1 MTMTQILLPLA
12 LLAGGLA
19 AGALVLSAL
28 GGAPLLLALPVDSYI
43 PVHKFLVTRFDPFMP
58 TCLLT
63 ALVCDV
69 GLVFAGPGTA
79 IRTLA
84 GACAVVYLSVVTVS
98 VTKNVPIN
106 KWIEALD
113 VENMP
118 ADWASVDPRKRWRDW
133 NLVRTCLATLGL
145 VGNVA
150 MVGVLL

>member
-1 MTMTQILLPLA
+1 MTQFLLPLA

-28 GGAPLLLALPVDSYI
+28 GGAPLLLALPVDDYI

-58 TCLLT
+58 ACLLT

-69 GLVFAGPGTA
+69 GLLFVGPGA
-79 IRTLA
+79 LPRVLA
-84 GACAVVYLSVVTVS
+84 AASAVLYLSVVTVS
-98 VTKNVPIN
+98 LTKNVPIN
-106 KWIEALD
+106 KWIAALD
-113 VENMP
+113 TTRMP

-133 NLVRTCLATLGL
+133 NLVRTSLATLGL